1 MARSLWRARLWKAS
15 SVPLVIAEQRLHQLA
30 GTCLG
35 VGAMKKSVLHLQLRC
50 PSQLSRH
57 IRSDRLWALLAR
69 CSTGHRSRGSPM
81 HRPGSPPLTPLRLCR
96 GTYRGPCE
104 ARCATWPPTSRA
116 AACALVT
123 ARPRNYR
130 PRGGPSQGDKDF
142 QAVASEGLSR
152 RRWKQR
158 KAAFPRPF
166 VFAECGDESLLSLG
180 GSGESE
186 RSSESEAEL
195 RLIAAAMACSRN
207 A

>member
-1 MARSLWRARLWKAS
+1 MRPDVHEGMLSMEASDHRRSRCNGGRLHVHAKHWEPHTSYQVSPRVCTKPPVSQRCEPTRGKYGGRRPRHMRERMARSLWRARLWKAS

-130 PRGGPSQGDKDF
+130 PRN
-142 QAVASEGLSR
+142 R
-152 RRWKQR
+152 
-158 KAAFPRPF
+158 
-166 VFAECGDESLLSLG
+166 
-180 GSGESE
+180 
-186 RSSESEAEL
+186 
-195 RLIAAAMACSRN
+195 
-207 A
+207 